1 MWPSK
6 LAGMAEKRTKADK
19 WQRQADQLE
28 KKSDRRPV
36 QVTKKK
42 PRGANGVT
50 ESAPPRE
57 QIS

>member
-1 MWPSK
+1 
-6 LAGMAEKRTKADK
+6 MAKKRTKADK

-42 PRGANGVT
+42 PRGVKAVA
-50 ESAPPRE
+50 ESAPPKE